1 MKSIEEKAIS
11 GWVSCSI
18 ILQIDSNPEGGL
30 KLQFS
35 CLKKPSRRY
44 VAIMMAT
51 KPHRKNNPAALRLKL
66 LDCAAKLIVDHGL
79 QSLTLESVAREAGVS
94 KGGLLHHYSGKD
106 ALIGG
111 LFEMVVEWFDIQVDA
126 AIDRDETRPAR
137 FSKAYLQV
145 IANMDMSVPAEKHL
159 SVLILMLSSD
169 PHYCAR
175 WNAWVD
181 ERLQQHSQTDAS
193 PMARTLRL
201 AADGL
206 WLSDLGGG
214 PDSDPSIRRAILQFL
229 ETIDT
234 GHTTKRPHPGK
245 GGQ

>member
-1 MKSIEEKAIS
+1 MAITRS
-11 GWVSCSI
+11 
-18 ILQIDSNPEGGL
+18 Q
-30 KLQFS
+30 
-35 CLKKPSRRY
+35 
-44 VAIMMAT
+44 
-51 KPHRKNNPAALRLKL
+51 RKNNPSALRLKL
-66 LDCAAKLIVDHGL
+66 LDCASKLIVDHGL
-79 QSLTLESVAREAGVS
+79 QSLTLENVAREAGVS
-94 KGGLLHHYSGKD
+94 KGGLLHHYKGKD

-111 LFEMVVEWFDIQVDA
+111 LFETVVEWFDTQVEA
-126 AIDRDETRPAR
+126 AIDQDETLPAR
-137 FSKAYLQV
+137 FSRAYLQV
-145 IANMDMSVPAEKHL
+145 IATMDMSVPAQKHL

-181 ERLQQHSQTDAS
+181 ERLKRHCQTDAS

-206 WLSDLGGG
+206 WLSDLGDG
-214 PDSDPSIRRAILQFL
+214 PDSDPLARRAILQFL

-234 GHTTKRPHPGK
+234 GHMTARPHPGK